1 MVKFNVLFP
10 FLLLSF
16 LGKIKGDICEGAQ
29 VDAVGFTTEDATLVT
44 KIAYIADFTLTCSN
58 GAKDVSLY
66 AETNAGLV
74 GVAKSVDGV
83 SWTED
88 TATAPTGEQPIR
100 LFDEHGYAALKKAQ
114 RSGEDSSAVKPIATV
129 KLYHPGAYRGPWVQ
143 SETIAIIAIIIL
155 YYYAYSQKSI
165 IMA

>member
-1 MVKFNVLFP
+1 
-10 FLLLSF
+10 
-16 LGKIKGDICEGAQ
+16 DICEGAQ

-44 KIAYIADFTLTCSN
+44 KIAYILFH
-58 GAKDVSLY
+58 DVSLY

-129 KLYHPGAYRGPWVQ
+129 KLYHPEPTESRVQ

-165 IMA
+165 IMAKP